1 MATCFSD
8 IFTARQL
15 VTLASIVQVG
25 DAAYRDLMETQRP
38 MFAHP
43 YFADTRGRIRT
54 KFVQMQCEIESHEPN
69 FPFEFSQRYF
79 EYNQCIPEL
88 RTKNVILHIA
98 RSTAPDCLPYESK
111 YKLRL
116 SNNNFGMQRQMVID
130 TDFQPPYSEEPFY
143 GCWYLVVVRALL
155 PLSSFQNLA
164 MRISQRLSQFLRCHL
179 PVSPRK
185 LWCLRERRLP
195 SNRSSLPVDLRRQSK
210 HGKGYCV

>member
-25 DAAYRDLMETQRP
+25 DTAYRDLMETQRP

-116 SNNNFGMQRQMVID
+116 SNNNVGMQRQMVID

-143 GCWYLVVVRALL
+143 GLLVFGGRESTFAVVQFPEPGYENIAEIITIPQMSLTDIPEETVVFERKKAALKQE
-155 PLSSFQNLA
+155 FLA
-164 MRISQRLSQFLRCHL
+164 RGLEEA
-179 PVSPRK
+179 K
-185 LWCLRERRLP
+185 
-195 SNRSSLPVDLRRQSK
+195 
-210 HGKGYCV
+210 

>member
-8 IFTARQL
+8 LFTARQL

-54 KFVQMQCEIESHEPN
+54 KLVQMQCEIESHEPN
-69 FPFEFSQRYF
+69 FPFEFAQRNF

-88 RTKNVILHIA
+88 RTKDVILHIA

-116 SNNNFGMQRQMVID
+116 SNNNFGLPRQMVID
-130 TDFQPPYSEEPFY
+130 TDFQPPYAEAPFY
-143 GCWYLVVVRALL
+143 GLLVFGGREDTFAVVQFPEPGYENIAEIITIPQMVLVGIPEETVVFERKKAALKKE
-155 PLSSFQNLA
+155 FLA
-164 MRISQRLSQFLRCHL
+164 RGLEEA
-179 PVSPRK
+179 K
-185 LWCLRERRLP
+185 
-195 SNRSSLPVDLRRQSK
+195 
-210 HGKGYCV
+210 